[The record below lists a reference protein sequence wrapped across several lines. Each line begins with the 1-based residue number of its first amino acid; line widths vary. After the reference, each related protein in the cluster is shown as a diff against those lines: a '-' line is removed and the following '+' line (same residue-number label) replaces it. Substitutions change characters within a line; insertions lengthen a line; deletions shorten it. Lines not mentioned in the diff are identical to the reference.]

1 MSEHALRLPPSVP
14 APRVDSAGPDLKAQL
29 AVLYRE
35 HFQFVWRCLRRL
47 GVRESSID
55 DAVHDVFLVV
65 HRKLAAFEERAGH
78 RGWLFAIALRVARE
92 YRRRDDRM
100 CLVDPTDTIAGA
112 VNPDDC
118 LEVRSRAKLLG
129 VLLDTLNGDQREVF
143 VMAEVEGFSASE
155 IAEVLGIR
163 LNTVYSR
170 LRLARKHFER
180 ALAQHAAR
188 SRGAPV
194 R

>member
-1 MSEHALRLPPSVP
+1 MPPS
-14 APRVDSAGPDLKAQL
+14 APEPCAGSPEPGVA
-29 AVLYRE
+29 ALYRQ
-35 HFQFVWRCLRRL
+35 HFQFVWRSLRRL

-92 YRRRDDRM
+92 YRRRDGRT
-100 CLVDPTDTIAGA
+100 CLVDPPDTIARA
-112 VNPDDC
+112 VYPDDC
-118 LEVRSRAKLLG
+118 LEVRSRVKLLDA
-129 VLLDTLNGDQREVF
+129 LLDTLNGDQREVF
-143 VMAEVEGFSASE
+143 VMAEVEGFSAPE
-155 IAEVLGIR
+155 IAEVLGIN

-180 ALAQHAAR
+180 ALAQHDAR
-188 SRGAPV
+188 SRGEPD